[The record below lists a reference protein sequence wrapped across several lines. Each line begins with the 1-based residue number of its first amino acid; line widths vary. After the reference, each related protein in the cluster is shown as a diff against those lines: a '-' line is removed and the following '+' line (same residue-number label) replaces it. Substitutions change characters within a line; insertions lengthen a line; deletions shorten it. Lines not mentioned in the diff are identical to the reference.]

1 MKNVVKCYKHFF
13 GYFNALKTHGDMIV
27 WKIED
32 TTNSFK
38 NFLIFT
44 ELKHSACTD
53 YHDENFTID
62 CLGPCPCNSRNCLE
76 DLEFNLK
83 NTVEKTNV
91 LEGTYILAS
100 EMVNKRPYWTL
111 VDENLALWYDGNNW
125 IINNET
131 QIGST
136 QGTSLRSI

>member
-1 MKNVVKCYKHFF
+1 
-13 GYFNALKTHGDMIV
+13 MIV

-38 NFLIFT
+38 TILIFT

-53 YHDENFTID
+53 KYYANLTID

-83 NTVEKTNV
+83 NTEEENNY
-91 LEGTYILAS
+91 LEGTYTLAS
-100 EMVNKRPYWTL
+100 EMVNERPYWIL
-111 VDENLALWYDGNNW
+111 MDKNFALWYDGNNW
-125 IINNET
+125 IINNKT

-136 QGTSLRSI
+136 QGNSLRSIYNKTVRK